1 MGAEPTRAQ
10 PLLPQLRLD
19 DLLAELQARLEAVVA
34 TRDRVHALLE
44 AVVAVG
50 SNLELETVLRQ
61 IVQAAITLVNARYG
75 ALGVIGEGGRLAEF
89 IPVGLDQEQIAR
101 IHHWPEG
108 RGLLSELITDPRPL
122 RLADMSAHPRSF
134 GFPAGHPPMKTF
146 LGAPVRVRD
155 EVFGNLY
162 LTEKLDGA
170 EFDEEDEAVL
180 VALGAAAGVAIG
192 NARLYEEARRQQQW
206 LRASADVTQRLLSET
221 DTAEVLA
228 LVTDR
233 ALQISGADL
242 VVLALPVGNGTQ
254 LVIEH
259 AAGEQAARAVGIVLP
274 VAGSVSGL
282 VLGSGKPLVIDDF
295 AADDRVAPVA
305 RENLRLGPAVVV
317 PLGAPG
323 NVRGILTAGRRP
335 GSLPLAPPAVE
346 LLVSFAAQAGVGLE
360 LAEHRQDA
368 ERFAV
373 FEDRDRI
380 ARDLHDLVIQR
391 LYATGMSLEGL
402 AARMGGSEHGRR
414 LSSAVDALDE
424 TIRELRSAIFSLH
437 ARPGEQ
443 EAGLRARIL
452 EVTDEAVAAL
462 GFAPALRMS
471 GRLDGQVPAD
481 AAEHLLSALREALSN
496 AARHASA
503 TKVEVTVKAGREL
516 ILLVRDDGTGL
527 KQSTR
532 RSGLANLAERAAL
545 LGGTIRT
552 GPADGGGTQLE
563 WRVPLHLSADG
574 DTRTRKGRADARDRA
589 DRTA

>member
-1 MGAEPTRAQ
+1 
-10 PLLPQLRLD
+10 
-19 DLLAELQARLEAVVA
+19 VV
-34 TRDRVHALLE
+34 
-44 AVVAVG
+44 
-50 SNLELETVLRQ
+50 
-61 IVQAAITLVNARYG
+61 
-75 ALGVIGEGGRLAEF
+75 
-89 IPVGLDQEQIAR
+89 
-101 IHHWPEG
+101 
-108 RGLLSELITDPRPL
+108 
-122 RLADMSAHPRSF
+122 
-134 GFPAGHPPMKTF
+134 
-146 LGAPVRVRD
+146 
-155 EVFGNLY
+155 
-162 LTEKLDGA
+162 
-170 EFDEEDEAVL
+170 
-180 VALGAAAGVAIG
+180 
-192 NARLYEEARRQQQW
+192 
-206 LRASADVTQRLLSET
+206 
-221 DTAEVLA
+221 
-228 LVTDR
+228 
-233 ALQISGADL
+233 
-242 VVLALPVGNGTQ
+242 NGTQ

-346 LLVSFAAQAGVGLE
+346 LLMSFAAQAGVGLE

-402 AARMGGSEHGRR
+402 AARMGESEHGRR

-424 TIRELRSAIFSLH
+424 TIKELRSAIFSLH

-443 EAGLRARIL
+443 EARLRARIL

-503 TKVEVTVKAGREL
+503 TKVEVTVEAGREL
-516 ILLVRDDGTGL
+516 VLLVRDDGTGL

-545 LGGTIRT
+545 LGGTIRM

-563 WRVPLHLSADG
+563 WRVPLHQPN
-574 DTRTRKGRADARDRA
+574 RRDARIRENRGGASSGKNRQDVQARTGRPTTSVRE